1 MALIVANQHLSLAH
15 LERGFFRQVAL
26 VSRSNL
32 YSLLRAMLVMASRKG
47 LRPSNV

>member
-1 MALIVANQHLSLAH
+1 MALIEAKQHLSLAH
-15 LERGFFRQVAL
+15 LERGFFRVG
-26 VSRSNL
+26 RSNV

>member
-26 VSRSNL
+26 ISKV
-32 YSLLRAMLVMASRKG
+32 
-47 LRPSNV
+47 

>member
-1 MALIVANQHLSLAH
+1 MALIEAKQHLSLVQLSEA
-15 LERGFFRQVAL
+15 FFVQVAL
-26 VSRSNL
+26 TSNV